1 MIAAEI
7 RDRKARIEALQQRWR
22 KLQTTFYQM
31 LAERGA
37 QLAHIPGGSTGLLV
51 CEYKGKGKLPV
62 YHVDRAIISLSAELR
77 HLERQAAKEMGQWG
91 QKAPRTTLS
100 PS

>member
-51 CEYKGKGKLPV
+51 CEYTT
-62 YHVDRAIISLSAELR
+62 S
-77 HLERQAAKEMGQWG
+77 MGASVGGDQ
-91 QKAPRTTLS
+91 QCVPL
-100 PS
+100 

>member
-7 RDRKARIEALQQRWR
+7 RDRKARIEALPQRWR

-51 CEYKGKGKLPV
+51 CEYKGKGKL
-62 YHVDRAIISLSAELR
+62 I
-77 HLERQAAKEMGQWG
+77 
-91 QKAPRTTLS
+91 
-100 PS
+100 